1 MSPSSVVPP
10 SLLIHIV
17 ISMADTYHLISEGK
31 HSMEVGFRRGEV
43 VYKLSKCHQL
53 DNIHVEAGFNVAVV
67 FFYQCLNICSSSL
80 RFLFLAPPLRDELIG
95 NLLWSNV
102 RLDSFAGS
110 TKSEEDDTNQ
120 RNSPSASI
128 LHSGW
133 LQMNH
138 YSTLMY

>member
-67 FFYQCLNICSSSL
+67 FFI
-80 RFLFLAPPLRDELIG
+80 
-95 NLLWSNV
+95 NV
-102 RLDSFAGS
+102 
-110 TKSEEDDTNQ
+110 
-120 RNSPSASI
+120 
-128 LHSGW
+128 
-133 LQMNH
+133 
-138 YSTLMY
+138 